1 MHIFFVTSKVYICM
15 YVCCNVPI
23 SHIFL
28 ACVFRYKM
36 MSKCWSFNPSERPT
50 FSELVHQTKEMIT
63 VLEQQMKQGQH
74 TTDIDS
80 TYVNTE
86 TCTDYHYHDN
96 NHAEE
101 EEEAIAL
108 A

>member
-1 MHIFFVTSKVYICM
+1 M
-15 YVCCNVPI
+15 P
-23 SHIFL
+23 
-28 ACVFRYKM
+28 
-36 MSKCWSFNPSERPT
+36 SKCWSFNPSERPK

-101 EEEAIAL
+101 EDQSNFRNNRFISL
-108 A
+108 YKVKSTSCINYL